1 MSGTFLT
8 LDGVPGIFVVWK
20 GEIVPLI
27 SPCLNQPGLQDCPT
41 RCRSQHCHFSRHKWN
56 RVPRRTSAKHMTWL
70 GMWPKLCVWSWTP
83 LILSRPQPAVYIRLR
98 NVVPEFLGNSVN
110 LSHQYC
116 PTHIPYVGPPPGVIE
131 LVVWKLRAQL
141 DDPCFLGAHILIL
154 SPFKW
159 RGQTIMKTQL
169 PRPADSQLILG
180 LRTWFQGQEGH
191 LQLLGDVL
199 SLSLFPVVF
208 LRTGLQLMILKPQKP
223 RSFPRS
229 PDGACSLLSLPAHT
243 LTPVYSL
250 GWY

>member
-1 MSGTFLT
+1 MSGPFLT

-41 RCRSQHCHFSRHKWN
+41 RCRGQHCHFSRHKWN
-56 RVPRRTSAKHMTWL
+56 RVPGRTSAKHMKWL

-83 LILSRPQPAVYIRLR
+83 LILSRPRPAVYIRLR
-98 NVVPEFLGNSVN
+98 NVVPEFLGNYMN
-110 LSHQYC
+110 LYHQYC

-159 RGQTIMKTQL
+159 RGQTHNENTTSSSNRLSTHLGTEDLISRSRRSLTASRRCTFFESVSCGL
-169 PRPADSQLILG
+169 P
-180 LRTWFQGQEGH
+180 
-191 LQLLGDVL
+191 
-199 SLSLFPVVF
+199 
-208 LRTGLQLMILKPQKP
+208 
-223 RSFPRS
+223 
-229 PDGACSLLSLPAHT
+229 
-243 LTPVYSL
+243 
-250 GWY
+250 